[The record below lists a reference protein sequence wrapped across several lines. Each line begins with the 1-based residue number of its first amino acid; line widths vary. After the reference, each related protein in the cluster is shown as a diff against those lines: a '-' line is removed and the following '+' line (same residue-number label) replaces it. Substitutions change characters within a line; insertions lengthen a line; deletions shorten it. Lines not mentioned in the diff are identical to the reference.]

1 MAPLCYAM
9 LHNLPSSNLDPRV
22 DPNQMD
28 DQGRSPLMIAAGD
41 GDIEKV
47 KILLRCPKVRPVSK

>member
-1 MAPLCYAM
+1 M
-9 LHNLPSSNLDPRV
+9 LQNLPSGNLDPRV

-28 DQGRSPLMIAAGD
+28 DQGRSPLIIAAGD

-47 KILLRCPKVRPVSK
+47 KILLRCPKVRVVSKL